1 MRDGPTVA
9 MTSALPFSWTL
20 PNGTSM
26 SLRDPALLRT
36 PPPTLQCGE
45 QWIEPKHGE
54 PNGQDDDSDS
64 DFVGSILF
72 WLQLSKDH
80 QRLEFSCRR
89 GSVGVLEEHEV
100 EPRSSRQ
107 EELEEATYE
116 QVDPQF
122 FDPGYTLAGA
132 TGFQI
137 WAGTRLLIEALL
149 VPLTTDC
156 PRLQEIQ
163 RDLHGTHQH
172 SHQEQR
178 PTKRILELG
187 AGIGVVG
194 IALAAEL
201 VDAQVLLTDL
211 PTLVDH
217 ATQWNLDAN
226 RYRMIR
232 ATGAA
237 EAASPS
243 PSPPPNDW
251 FPTEPVL
258 MGYQNNNGWAATAP
272 LDWRI
277 PVQEQLPL
285 SAYSNLD
292 YIVAS
297 DCVWLVSML
306 DALLNT
312 VASIFDASASS
323 SSSPPTLLL
332 SFQRRD
338 TSEGDDSPNF
348 TTVQR
353 VIHSVT
359 ARGWRMEC
367 LAWRPVGRGMTPPIN
382 ESSTTD
388 DHDDGDDP
396 DEKEV
401 FVFAIRPT
409 HA

>member
-1 MRDGPTVA
+1 M
-9 MTSALPFSWTL
+9 
-20 PNGTSM
+20 
-26 SLRDPALLRT
+26 LRST
-36 PPPTLQCGE
+36 PLTLQCGE
-45 QWIEPKHGE
+45 LWKTTPCGE
-54 PNGQDDDSDS
+54 HRAQGSSPSDIDDDDADDT

-89 GSVGVLEEHEV
+89 GSVGVLEEHEIA
-100 EPRSSRQ
+100 PRSSTQ
-107 EELEEATYE
+107 EALEEATYE

-137 WAGTRLLIEALL
+137 WAGTRLLIETLL
-149 VPLTTDC
+149 IPHTTDC

-163 RDLHGTHQH
+163 RHLHSTHHHNQDGNNNDSNNIDRDH
-172 SHQEQR
+172 PKKQQKR
-178 PTKRILELG
+178 LTKRILELG

-194 IALAAEL
+194 ITLAAEL
-201 VDAQVLLTDL
+201 VDVQVLLTDL

-217 ATQWNLDAN
+217 ATQWNLHAN
-226 RYRMIR
+226 RRIR
-232 ATGAA
+232 LEGEEETQ
-237 EAASPS
+237 
-243 PSPPPNDW
+243 PPPPPLNNW
-251 FPTEPVL
+251 FPTEPILVSHA
-258 MGYQNNNGWAATAP
+258 NNNGWAATAA

-277 PVQEQLPL
+277 PVQEQLPW
-285 SAYSNLD
+285 SVYSNLD

-312 VASIFDASASS
+312 VATIFEASS
-323 SSSPPTLLL
+323 SSSSPPPTLLL

-359 ARGWRMEC
+359 ARGWSMEC
-367 LAWRPVGRGMTPPIN
+367 LAWRPVGRSANLRTN
-382 ESSTTD
+382 ESSKVED
-388 DHDDGDDP
+388 VDP

-401 FVFAIRPT
+401 FVFAIQPRRD
-409 HA
+409 